1 MTMTK
6 KEAIKYHI
14 DNMHDIDLIHLVREI
29 YDYNGS
35 YDEYVFYS
43 MGEFDEVYEG
53 YAPTEIAEEFAY
65 ARSDFNIA
73 DDYFYYDYD
82 SCLCSCNERTA
93 ADLIRTDCTNDLVND
108 FMHMR
113 NCEPVA
119 DCDNALWDIITADGD
134 ATFNDEG
141 YEILE
146 QEV

>member
-6 KEAIKYHI
+6 KEAIKYQI

-35 YDEYVFYS
+35 YDLCVFYN
-43 MGEFDEVYEG
+43 MDEFNELHAG
-53 YAPTEIAEEFAY
+53 ITPMEIAEAVTFAY
-65 ARSDFNIA
+65 GNFNIV
-73 DDYFYYDYD
+73 DDYFYYDYLG
-82 SCLCSCNERTA
+82 SLCSCNEPTA
-93 ADLIRTDCTNDLVND
+93 ADLIRTDCTDDLVND

-146 QEV
+146 